1 MVIPDRVV
9 AYYRVSTDKQGKSG
23 LGLEAQQ
30 AAVRAYLVLL
40 CQQFDEVVDIIG
52 FFKNG

>member
-1 MVIPDRVV
+1 M
-9 AYYRVSTDKQGKSG
+9 TEG
-23 LGLEAQQ
+23 LANWELEPYGEANALQK
-30 AAVRAYLVLL
+30 RGNYGGRLVLL